1 MTHNELL
8 ADIDEAIDEFDQKYD
23 NSNIYY
29 NALRAVIELHK
40 PIEVD
45 EKYDKGLFCGCCEAS
60 VPMHRV
66 PLQEYPCPTIQAIE
80 KML

>member
-1 MTHNELL
+1 MTHDELL